1 MPVLNRIKTK
11 YPGVYYVMG
20 RSLAQVGK
28 SERIYYIR
36 YRRYG
41 KEVEEKAG
49 RQFQDQMTPEKA
61 ANIRAECIEGKRLSR
76 KELRDL
82 EKAKQHSQRKIR
94 SKKPAGVA
102 GDKPGFGH
110 QSDLSTDPEET
121 FRTFVETA
129 SDLMCMLDRDRNLT
143 YVNSSMAWTLGYSK
157 EEMIGMNITRV
168 IPEARLE
175 KSFKRNFDELIRN
188 GNFDIETTWVT
199 KSGEEIYGEIKGMA
213 AFDGNGHYAG
223 GSAVFRDIT
232 KRQKAEQALKQR
244 EVELDIKNK
253 SLEEMNAALR
263 VLLKRRDEDKIEIE
277 EKVLLNVR
285 ELVTP
290 YLDKLKTGRLDAKE
304 KSFLDILESNLKDII
319 SPFLRRLSS
328 EHLKLTPT
336 EIQISNLIRQGKTTK
351 EIADLFNLSGKTID
365 SHRRN
370 IRNKLGIR
378 NKKENLRT
386 HLLALLND

>member
-1 MPVLNRIKTK
+1 MPVLKRIKTN

-36 YRRYG
+36 YR
-41 KEVEEKAG
+41 K
-49 RQFQDQMTPEKA
+49 T
-61 ANIRAECIEGKRLSR
+61 
-76 KELRDL
+76 
-82 EKAKQHSQRKIR
+82 
-94 SKKPAGVA
+94 
-102 GDKPGFGH
+102 
-110 QSDLSTDPEET
+110 
-121 FRTFVETA
+121 
-129 SDLMCMLDRDRNLT
+129 
-143 YVNSSMAWTLGYSK
+143 
-157 EEMIGMNITRV
+157 
-168 IPEARLE
+168 
-175 KSFKRNFDELIRN
+175 
-188 GNFDIETTWVT
+188 
-199 KSGEEIYGEIKGMA
+199 
-213 AFDGNGHYAG
+213 
-223 GSAVFRDIT
+223 
-232 KRQKAEQALKQR
+232 
-244 EVELDIKNK
+244 
-253 SLEEMNAALR
+253 
-263 VLLKRRDEDKIEIE
+263 EIE
-277 EKVLLNVR
+277 DKVLLNVR

-365 SHRRN
+365 AHRRN

-386 HLLALLND
+386 HLLTLLND